1 MSEIHKFIQE
11 IELRIQTIEL
21 AQEET
26 NKILIDLNN
35 HLNMLKTQVTNT
47 HQTFNLLIENV
58 NNKQKRVQVVQ
69 DNSDSSSDSFG
80 SIEGSAFLRSY
91 RERQDEHNRRQT
103 ILINSLSNSLRRNSV
118 DSSDL
123 SD

>member
-26 NKILIDLNN
+26 NKILVDLNT
-35 HLNMLKTQVTNT
+35 HLNMIKTQVTNT

-58 NNKQKRVQVVQ
+58 NKKQSKVQLVRN
-69 DNSDSSSDSFG
+69 DSDSSSDS
-80 SIEGSAFLRSY
+80 SSDSEDEKMKKYRSKKKNNKKKNNANAI
-91 RERQDEHNRRQT
+91 NRRFM
-103 ILINSLSNSLRRNSV
+103 
-118 DSSDL
+118 
-123 SD
+123 

>member
-26 NKILIDLNN
+26 NKILVDLNT
-35 HLNMLKTQVTNT
+35 HLNMIKTQVTNT

-58 NNKQKRVQVVQ
+58 NKKQSKVQLVRN
-69 DNSDSSSDSFG
+69 DSDSSSDS
-80 SIEGSAFLRSY
+80 SSDSENEKMKKYRSKKKNNKKKNNTNAI
-91 RERQDEHNRRQT
+91 NRRFM
-103 ILINSLSNSLRRNSV
+103 
-118 DSSDL
+118 
-123 SD
+123 

>member
-26 NKILIDLNN
+26 NKILVDLNTQ
-35 HLNMLKTQVTNT
+35 LNMIKTQVTNT

-58 NNKQKRVQVVQ
+58 NKKQSKVQLVRN
-69 DNSDSSSDSFG
+69 DSDSSSDS
-80 SIEGSAFLRSY
+80 SSDSENEKIKKYRSKKKNNKKNNVNNM
-91 RERQDEHNRRQT
+91 NRRFM
-103 ILINSLSNSLRRNSV
+103 
-118 DSSDL
+118 
-123 SD
+123 

>member
-35 HLNMLKTQVTNT
+35 QLNMLKTQVTNT

-58 NNKQKRVQVVQ
+58 NNKQKRVQVIQ
-69 DNSDSSSDSFG
+69 DNSDSSSDS
-80 SIEGSAFLRSY
+80 STDSDNEKLQKLRSKKKKNTKS
-91 RERQDEHNRRQT
+91 RNKINNIPNRR
-103 ILINSLSNSLRRNSV
+103 LI
-118 DSSDL
+118 
-123 SD
+123 

>member
-26 NKILIDLNN
+26 NKILVDLNTQ
-35 HLNMLKTQVTNT
+35 LNMIKTQVTNT

-58 NNKQKRVQVVQ
+58 NKKQSKVQLVRN
-69 DNSDSSSDSFG
+69 DSDSSSDS
-80 SIEGSAFLRSY
+80 SSDSENEKMKKYRSKKKNNKKNNKNNVNNI
-91 RERQDEHNRRQT
+91 NRRFM
-103 ILINSLSNSLRRNSV
+103 
-118 DSSDL
+118 
-123 SD
+123 

>member
-26 NKILIDLNN
+26 NKILVDLNTQ
-35 HLNMLKTQVTNT
+35 LNMIKTQVTNT

-58 NNKQKRVQVVQ
+58 NKKQSKVQLVRN
-69 DNSDSSSDSFG
+69 DSDSSSDS
-80 SIEGSAFLRSY
+80 
-91 RERQDEHNRRQT
+91 
-103 ILINSLSNSLRRNSV
+103 
-118 DSSDL
+118 SSD
-123 SD
+123 SENEKMKKYRSKKKNNKKKK

>member
-58 NNKQKRVQVVQ
+58 NNKQKRVQVIQ
-69 DNSDSSSDSFG
+69 DNSDSSSDS
-80 SIEGSAFLRSY
+80 STDSDNEKLQKLRSKKKKNTKS
-91 RERQDEHNRRQT
+91 RNKINNIPNRR
-103 ILINSLSNSLRRNSV
+103 LI
-118 DSSDL
+118 
-123 SD
+123 

>member
-26 NKILIDLNN
+26 NKILVDLNT
-35 HLNMLKTQVTNT
+35 HLNMIKTQVTNT

-58 NNKQKRVQVVQ
+58 NKKQSKVQLVRN
-69 DNSDSSSDSFG
+69 DSDSSSDS
-80 SIEGSAFLRSY
+80 SSDSDSENEKMKKYRSKKKNNKKKY
-91 RERQDEHNRRQT
+91 NANAINRRFM
-103 ILINSLSNSLRRNSV
+103 
-118 DSSDL
+118 
-123 SD
+123 

>member
-26 NKILIDLNN
+26 NKILVDLNTQ
-35 HLNMLKTQVTNT
+35 LNMIKTQVTNT

-69 DNSDSSSDSFG
+69 DNSDSSSDS
-80 SIEGSAFLRSY
+80 STDSDNEKLQKLRSKKKKNTKS
-91 RERQDEHNRRQT
+91 RNKINNIPNRR
-103 ILINSLSNSLRRNSV
+103 LI
-118 DSSDL
+118 
-123 SD
+123 

>member
-26 NKILIDLNN
+26 NKILVDLNTQ
-35 HLNMLKTQVTNT
+35 LNMIKTQVTNT

-58 NNKQKRVQVVQ
+58 NKKQSKVQLVRN
-69 DNSDSSSDSFG
+69 DSDSSSDS
-80 SIEGSAFLRSY
+80 SSDSENEEMKKYRSKKKNNKKKNNVNNM
-91 RERQDEHNRRQT
+91 NRRFM
-103 ILINSLSNSLRRNSV
+103 
-118 DSSDL
+118 
-123 SD
+123 

>member
-26 NKILIDLNN
+26 NKILVDLNTQ
-35 HLNMLKTQVTNT
+35 LNMIKTQVTNT

-58 NNKQKRVQVVQ
+58 NKKQSKVQLVRN
-69 DNSDSSSDSFG
+69 DSDSSSDS
-80 SIEGSAFLRSY
+80 SSDSENEKIKKYRSKKKNNKKNNKNNVNNM
-91 RERQDEHNRRQT
+91 NRRFM
-103 ILINSLSNSLRRNSV
+103 
-118 DSSDL
+118 
-123 SD
+123 

>member
-26 NKILIDLNN
+26 NKILVDLNTQ
-35 HLNMLKTQVTNT
+35 LNMIKTQVTNT

-58 NNKQKRVQVVQ
+58 NKKQSKVQLVRN
-69 DNSDSSSDSFG
+69 DSDSSSDS
-80 SIEGSAFLRSY
+80 SSDSENEKIKKYRSKKKNNKKNNVNNI
-91 RERQDEHNRRQT
+91 NRRFM
-103 ILINSLSNSLRRNSV
+103 
-118 DSSDL
+118 
-123 SD
+123 

>member
-26 NKILIDLNN
+26 NKILVDLNTQ
-35 HLNMLKTQVTNT
+35 LNMIKTQVTNT

-58 NNKQKRVQVVQ
+58 NKKQSKVQLVRN
-69 DNSDSSSDSFG
+69 DSDSSSDS
-80 SIEGSAFLRSY
+80 SSDSENEKMKKYRSKKKNNKKNNVNNM
-91 RERQDEHNRRQT
+91 NRRFM
-103 ILINSLSNSLRRNSV
+103 
-118 DSSDL
+118 
-123 SD
+123 

>member
-26 NKILIDLNN
+26 NKILLDLNTQ
-35 HLNMLKTQVTNT
+35 LNMIKTQVTNT

-58 NNKQKRVQVVQ
+58 NKKQRKVQLVRNESV
-69 DNSDSSSDSFG
+69 SSSDSDSDSDSENVRMKKFC
-80 SIEGSAFLRSY
+80 SKNKNKNKNVNN
-91 RERQDEHNRRQT
+91 QNRR
-103 ILINSLSNSLRRNSV
+103 LI
-118 DSSDL
+118 
-123 SD
+123 

>member
-26 NKILIDLNN
+26 NKILVDLNTQ
-35 HLNMLKTQVTNT
+35 LNMIKTQVTNT

-58 NNKQKRVQVVQ
+58 NKKQSKVQLVRN
-69 DNSDSSSDSFG
+69 DSDSSSDS
-80 SIEGSAFLRSY
+80 SSDSEDEKMKKYRSKKKNNKKKNNANAI
-91 RERQDEHNRRQT
+91 NRRFM
-103 ILINSLSNSLRRNSV
+103 
-118 DSSDL
+118 
-123 SD
+123 

>member
-35 HLNMLKTQVTNT
+35 QLGMLKSQVTNT

-58 NNKQKRVQVVQ
+58 NNKQKKIKLVK
-69 DNSDSSSDSFG
+69 SSSESSSDSD
-80 SIEGSAFLRSY
+80 S
-91 RERQDEHNRRQT
+91 
-103 ILINSLSNSLRRNSV
+103 
-118 DSSDL
+118 DSSNERMKQIRSRKKKNKKNNKNRNMNTRL
-123 SD
+123 AAI

>member
-26 NKILIDLNN
+26 NKILVDLNTQ
-35 HLNMLKTQVTNT
+35 LNMIKTQVTNT

-58 NNKQKRVQVVQ
+58 NKKQNKVQLVRN
-69 DNSDSSSDSFG
+69 DSDSSSDSSSDSENEKMKKYRSKKKNNKKNNTN
-80 SIEGSAFLRSY
+80 SI
-91 RERQDEHNRRQT
+91 NRRF
-103 ILINSLSNSLRRNSV
+103 I
-118 DSSDL
+118 
-123 SD
+123 

>member
-26 NKILIDLNN
+26 NKILVDLNTQ
-35 HLNMLKTQVTNT
+35 LNMIKTQVTNT

-58 NNKQKRVQVVQ
+58 NKKQSKVQLVRN
-69 DNSDSSSDSFG
+69 DSDSSSDS
-80 SIEGSAFLRSY
+80 SSDSENEKMKKYRSKKKNNKKKNNANAI
-91 RERQDEHNRRQT
+91 NRRFM
-103 ILINSLSNSLRRNSV
+103 
-118 DSSDL
+118 
-123 SD
+123 

>member
-26 NKILIDLNN
+26 NKILVDLNTQ
-35 HLNMLKTQVTNT
+35 LNMIKTQVTNT

-58 NNKQKRVQVVQ
+58 NKKQSKVQLVRN
-69 DNSDSSSDSFG
+69 DSDSSSDS
-80 SIEGSAFLRSY
+80 SSDSEDEKMKKYRSKKKNNKKNNVNNI
-91 RERQDEHNRRQT
+91 NRRFM
-103 ILINSLSNSLRRNSV
+103 
-118 DSSDL
+118 
-123 SD
+123 

>member
-26 NKILIDLNN
+26 NKILVDLNTQ
-35 HLNMLKTQVTNT
+35 LNMIKTQVTNT

-58 NNKQKRVQVVQ
+58 NKKQSKVQLVRN
-69 DNSDSSSDSFG
+69 DSDSSSDS
-80 SIEGSAFLRSY
+80 SSDSENEKMKKYRSKKKNNKKNNVNNI
-91 RERQDEHNRRQT
+91 NRRFM
-103 ILINSLSNSLRRNSV
+103 
-118 DSSDL
+118 
-123 SD
+123 

>member
-11 IELRIQTIEL
+11 IEMRIQTIEL

-35 HLNMLKTQVTNT
+35 QLNMLKSQVTNT

-58 NNKQKRVQVVQ
+58 NNKQKKVKLVQNSS
-69 DNSDSSSDSFG
+69 DSDSS
-80 SIEGSAFLRSY
+80 
-91 RERQDEHNRRQT
+91 
-103 ILINSLSNSLRRNSV
+103 
-118 DSSDL
+118 DSSQERMKIIRDKKKKKNNKKNFN
-123 SD
+123 SRFAAI

>member
-26 NKILIDLNN
+26 NKILVDLNTQ
-35 HLNMLKTQVTNT
+35 LNMIKTQVTNT

-58 NNKQKRVQVVQ
+58 NKKQSKVQLVRN
-69 DNSDSSSDSFG
+69 DSDSSSDS
-80 SIEGSAFLRSY
+80 SSDSENEKMKKYRSKKKNNKKNNVNAI
-91 RERQDEHNRRQT
+91 NRRFM
-103 ILINSLSNSLRRNSV
+103 
-118 DSSDL
+118 
-123 SD
+123 

>member
-26 NKILIDLNN
+26 NKILVDLNTQ
-35 HLNMLKTQVTNT
+35 LNMIKTQVTNT

-58 NNKQKRVQVVQ
+58 NKKQSKVQLVRN
-69 DNSDSSSDSFG
+69 DSDSSSDS
-80 SIEGSAFLRSY
+80 
-91 RERQDEHNRRQT
+91 
-103 ILINSLSNSLRRNSV
+103 
-118 DSSDL
+118 SSD
-123 SD
+123 SEDEKMKKYRSKKKNNKKKIMQMP

>member
-26 NKILIDLNN
+26 NKILVDLNTQ
-35 HLNMLKTQVTNT
+35 LNMIKTQVTNT

-58 NNKQKRVQVVQ
+58 NKKQSKVQLVRN
-69 DNSDSSSDSFG
+69 DSDSSSDS
-80 SIEGSAFLRSY
+80 SSDSENEKMKKYRSKKKNNKKKNNTNAI
-91 RERQDEHNRRQT
+91 NRRFM
-103 ILINSLSNSLRRNSV
+103 
-118 DSSDL
+118 
-123 SD
+123 

>member
-35 HLNMLKTQVTNT
+35 QLNMLKTQVTNT

-58 NNKQKRVQVVQ
+58 NNKQKKVQIVNNNS
-69 DNSDSSSDSFG
+69 DTSSDSSTDSENEK
-80 SIEGSAFLRSY
+80 IQKLRS
-91 RERQDEHNRRQT
+91 RKKKNTKSRTRMNNISNRR
-103 ILINSLSNSLRRNSV
+103 LV
-118 DSSDL
+118 
-123 SD
+123 

>member
-26 NKILIDLNN
+26 NKILVDLNTQ
-35 HLNMLKTQVTNT
+35 LNMIKTQVTNT

-58 NNKQKRVQVVQ
+58 NKKQSKVQLVRN
-69 DNSDSSSDSFG
+69 DSDSSSDS
-80 SIEGSAFLRSY
+80 
-91 RERQDEHNRRQT
+91 
-103 ILINSLSNSLRRNSV
+103 
-118 DSSDL
+118 SSD
-123 SD
+123 SENEKMKKYRSKKKNNKKKNNTNAINRKFM